1 MNLSRGRS
9 RFSAKRA
16 ESPAE
21 GRSAAEARCHAPD
34 DALEIQA
41 EKIKLLYRQVP
52 LALIGI
58 AVNAAI
64 LGFLL
69 WGHVSSPLLLIWLI
83 FMGLLTVGRYGLLR
97 AYLAAQPSAADA
109 QPWGFRFVVGVGL
122 GGAGW
127 GLTGI
132 VLFPEHS
139 HVHQALIGFVLAG
152 MSAAAMPYL
161 APYRGAYS
169 MFIIPAVLPYA
180 LRLFLVGDDIS
191 IGMGAMS
198 LLFIVLMRIMSS
210 RAHDSVT
217 ESLRL
222 RFENLALLQD
232 IRAAKERQEAV
243 NRELQAEIADRR
255 QAEAALKESEA
266 RFRTVCDSA
275 PVMVWMSG
283 PDQLCTYFN
292 QPWLDFTG
300 RSMEQE
306 LGNGWAGGV
315 HPEDL
320 AHCLDTYQSAF
331 DARRPFTK
339 EYRRR
344 RADGEYRW
352 IHCNGIPRFDPE
364 GQFLGFIGSVVDI
377 TEERAAEEKERRRQ
391 AELAHV
397 QRLAAVGEAAAA
409 LAHELNQPLAAIVSY
424 VEGASLRF
432 QKEIGAT
439 PALGEM
445 LDQTGRSAR
454 RAAHVVRALRG
465 FMRKGDATFGPV
477 DVNHTVCE
485 ALRLLEPEAKRHAVR
500 VRMELAQEL
509 PPVFGDRVQIEQ
521 LLVNLIGNG
530 MEAMETADSGA
541 RHVLVSTGLSPKG
554 EIEISVCDS
563 GPGIPAELR
572 DRLFTPF
579 FTTKSRG
586 LGMGL
591 AVCRSIAER
600 HGGSVWAEEKTTA
613 GAAFRV
619 LLPVLK
625 EAILRAG

>member
-16 ESPAE
+16 ALSAE
-21 GRSAAEARCHAPD
+21 GPSAAEARCHAPD

-41 EKIKLLYRQVP
+41 EIVKLLYQQVP
-52 LALIGI
+52 SALIGI
-58 AVNAAI
+58 AVNSAI

-69 WGHVSSPLLLIWLI
+69 WGHVSSPVLVIWLI

-97 AYLAAQPSAADA
+97 AYLAAQPSAANA
-109 QPWGFRFVVGVGL
+109 QAWGFRFVVGVGL
-122 GGAGW
+122 SGVGW
-127 GLTGI
+127 GLTAI
-132 VLFPEHS
+132 LLFPEHS
-139 HVHQALIGFVLAG
+139 HVRQVLIGFVLAG

-198 LLFIVLMRIMSS
+198 LLFIVLMLMMSI

-255 QAEAALKESEA
+255 RTEVALKESEA

-306 LGNGWAGGV
+306 RANGWAEGV

-320 AHCLDTYQSAF
+320 TRCLDTYRSAF
-331 DARRPFTK
+331 DARECFTIA
-339 EYRRR
+339 YRLR

-352 IHCNGIPRFDPE
+352 LLDNGIPRFDPE
-364 GQFLGFIGSVVDI
+364 GQFLGYIGSCVDI
-377 TEERAAEEKERRRQ
+377 TEERVAEEKERQQQ

-397 QRLAAVGEAAAA
+397 QRLAAMGEAAAA

-432 QKEIGAT
+432 QKEIGT
-439 PALGEM
+439 NPALGEI

-465 FMRKGDATFGPV
+465 FMRKGDASFRPI
-477 DVNHTVCE
+477 DVNHTVRE
-485 ALRLLEPEAKRHAVR
+485 ALRLLEPEAKRRGVS

-530 MEAMETADSGA
+530 MEAMEASDSGA

-554 EIEISVCDS
+554 KIEIGVCDS
-563 GPGIPAELR
+563 GPGIPAGLR

-579 FTTKSRG
+579 FTTKPRG

-600 HGGSVWAEEKTTA
+600 HGGSIWAEEQGSS
-613 GAAFRV
+613 GATFHV
-619 LLPVLK
+619 LLPPIK